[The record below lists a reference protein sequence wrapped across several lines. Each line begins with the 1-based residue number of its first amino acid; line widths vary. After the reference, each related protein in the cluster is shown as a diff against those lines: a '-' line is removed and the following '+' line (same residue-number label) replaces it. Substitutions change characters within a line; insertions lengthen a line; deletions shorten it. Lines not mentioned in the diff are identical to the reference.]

1 MVQAYVRTGG
11 GNVEAEE
18 DGITVLLRKIV
29 VENREKRRVTTQ
41 WTRKKF
47 SVKYDKR
54 SILFPTYG
62 TVPFGYNL
70 DRAFVDVLIA

>member
-1 MVQAYVRTGG
+1 MVQAYVMTEG
-11 GNVEAEE
+11 GNDLEE
-18 DGITVLLRKIV
+18 NDSVTVLLRKIV
-29 VENREKRRVTTQ
+29 VEDKEKRCVTTQ

-54 SILFPTYG
+54 AIVFPSFN

-70 DRAFVDVLIA
+70 DRAFINVLMA